1 MPANL
6 TPDYLAAERRFK
18 AAPDPK
24 ERIEALEE
32 MLSVIPKHKGTEHL
46 RGDLKRK
53 LSQLREEARTAPK
66 KGGVRRADPGYIPK
80 QGAGQAVLLG
90 ASNVGKSALLRAL
103 SNAEPEVAP
112 YPYTTRKP
120 LPGMMMFEDTP
131 IQLVD
136 ALAVERAVYEPWMNT
151 LVHNADVAFVVLDPA
166 SPDVLG
172 AVDEIQDIVVRG
184 RVKFVPAWW
193 AVGQGEASRVEQAA
207 TSSSS
212 VLETGDGVGAPS
224 PRQPA
229 APMDVQG
236 QELGDDEL
244 LARLDPGDAEL
255 PTVLL
260 ANKLD
265 VGDNRTEVTV
275 LSELLGESWPLLAVS
290 AQTGE
295 GLERVREVGFRA
307 LRVIRVYAKPPGKPA
322 STQSPIILP
331 IGATVRDMARLIHKE
346 LETNLRF
353 ARIWSARH
361 FDGQRIPRD
370 AELHDKDIVELNC

>member
-18 AAPDPK
+18 AAQDPK

-53 LSQLREEARTAPK
+53 LSQLREEARTAPR
-66 KGGVRRADPGYIPK
+66 KGAVRRVDPGYIPK

-103 SNAEPEVAP
+103 TNAEPEVAP

-136 ALAVERAVYEPWMNT
+136 ALAVERTVYEPWMNT
-151 LVHNADVAFVVLDPA
+151 LVHNADLAFVVLDPA
-166 SPDVLG
+166 APDVLG
-172 AVDEIQDIVVRG
+172 AVEEIQDIVIRG

-193 AVGQGEASRVEQAA
+193 AVGKGKASRA
-207 TSSSS
+207 
-212 VLETGDGVGAPS
+212 
-224 PRQPA
+224 A
-229 APMDVQG
+229 APVDDVPG
-236 QELGDDEL
+236 QELADDEL
-244 LARLDPGDAEL
+244 LARLDPGDADL
-255 PTVLL
+255 PVILL
-260 ANKLD
+260 VNKLD

-275 LSELLGESWPLLAVS
+275 LSELLGESWPLLGVS
-290 AQTGE
+290 AETGE
-295 GLERVREVGFRA
+295 GLEAVREVGFRA

-322 STQSPIILP
+322 STKAPIILP
-331 IGATVRDMARLIHKE
+331 VGATVRDMARLIHKE

-370 AELHDKDIVELNC
+370 AELHDQDVVELNA

>member
-1 MPANL
+1 M
-6 TPDYLAAERRFK
+6 
-18 AAPDPK
+18 
-24 ERIEALEE
+24 
-32 MLSVIPKHKGTEHL
+32 
-46 RGDLKRK
+46 
-53 LSQLREEARTAPK
+53 
-66 KGGVRRADPGYIPK
+66 
-80 QGAGQAVLLG
+80 
-90 ASNVGKSALLRAL
+90 
-103 SNAEPEVAP
+103 
-112 YPYTTRKP
+112 
-120 LPGMMMFEDTP
+120 
-131 IQLVD
+131 
-136 ALAVERAVYEPWMNT
+136 
-151 LVHNADVAFVVLDPA
+151 
-166 SPDVLG
+166 
-172 AVDEIQDIVVRG
+172 
-184 RVKFVPAWW
+184 
-193 AVGQGEASRVEQAA
+193 
-207 TSSSS
+207 
-212 VLETGDGVGAPS
+212 
-224 PRQPA
+224 
-229 APMDVQG
+229 QG